1 MVEEKKEKKV
11 QVGDRLEGAN
21 INSEKKRQLDDPL
34 PGDRLDGEGVSEK
47 DKNKRRTLMLN
58 LLAKIWKDIAKD
70 LSALL
75 RLIVILVA
83 LLVLFSRDFIS
94 ADSMQLVI
102 SSFWEL
108 FSNYS
113 NFLAI
118 IVGIISIFLA
128 IFGLRQITTRSS
140 YEISKQ
146 ELSTRFSIEEKE
158 LTLQIETAKNDVE
171 KMKLKHQILELGN
184 KYQILSGKILQKED
198 GSYVEDWRSVLL
210 SARKRLLDE
219 EDRLLT
225 RNRRNLGIAMVMI
238 AVGIIFLIS
247 SARVVVGDP
256 EINNVWAFLVK
267 YGPIS
272 SVIIL
277 IEVPTF
283 FFLSLYSQTARML
296 ERNKNEL
303 TNIELRLTS
312 GLLLSHKTGVK
323 KFDSLADDL
332 AKEERNFI
340 LAKNE
345 SSAVLETDKL
355 LELLSKIP
363 KIGT

>member
-1 MVEEKKEKKV
+1 MVKDKKEKKR
-11 QVGDRLEGAN
+11 QLDDRLEGAN
-21 INSEKKRQLDDPL
+21 INSEKKRQVGDPL
-34 PGDRLDGEGVSEK
+34 PGDRLDGEGVPEREE
-47 DKNKRRTLMLN
+47 NKTRTLMSTLRAEIKKN
-58 LLAKIWKDIAKD
+58 IAKD
-70 LSALL
+70 FSAVL

-83 LLVLFSRDFIS
+83 LLLLFSRDFIS

-102 SSFWEL
+102 SSLWEL

-118 IVGIISIFLA
+118 IIGIISIFLA

-140 YEISKQ
+140 YEISNQ

-158 LTLQIETAKNDVE
+158 LTLQIETAKNNVE
-171 KMKLKHQILELGN
+171 KIKLQHQILELRN
-184 KYQILSGKILQKED
+184 KYEILSGKILQKED
-198 GSYVEDWRSVLL
+198 GSHVEDWRSVLL

-225 RNRRNLGIAMVMI
+225 RNRRNLGFAMVMI
-238 AVGIIFLIS
+238 AVGIIFLIF
-247 SARVVVGDP
+247 SAPVVVGDP

-312 GLLLSHKTGVK
+312 GLLLSKKTSAK

-345 SSAVLETDKL
+345 SSAVLGTDKL